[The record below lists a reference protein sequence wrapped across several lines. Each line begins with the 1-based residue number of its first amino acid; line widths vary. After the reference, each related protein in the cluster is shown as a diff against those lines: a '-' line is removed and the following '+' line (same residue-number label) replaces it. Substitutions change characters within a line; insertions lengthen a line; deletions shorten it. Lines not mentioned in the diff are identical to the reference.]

1 MKRSLQLALRVERL
15 ELAILGAC
23 VLTLL
28 AFTAYVLVS
37 LAGLAPL
44 SQCGDPSCAA
54 YGLRNDQIQNG
65 HLVMLG
71 YVVVSLT
78 AAALLGSQ
86 LVAREIERGTAP
98 IVWSLARSRVRWFTV
113 RATVALALLAFL
125 VVPLAIAG
133 HFLEG
138 GIEDSVSPNASLI
151 DVAMRGPGLASV
163 AVGTFGA
170 ALLFGAVLG
179 RMLPALLLS
188 VIVGV
193 AALAA
198 VALLPAVVGQ
208 PEVIGPYPSKEIA
221 HSIVFEERFRTASG
235 DLLSLEQ
242 AMALAPEG
250 SDPQDW
256 AWNNLDRVAYGV
268 PGSEYPAVALATAM
282 IVGGIAIVCAG
293 MTVLVV
299 SRRRPE

>member
-1 MKRSLQLALRVERL
+1 MNCSLQLALSVERL
-15 ELAILGAC
+15 ELAILGVC

-28 AFTAYVLVS
+28 VFTAYVLVS
-37 LAGLAPL
+37 LAGLAQL

-71 YVVVSLT
+71 YIVVAVA

-98 IVWSLARSRVRWFTV
+98 IVWSPGPFSCPLVHGPGNRR
-113 RATVALALLAFL
+113 LALLALL
-125 VVPLAIAG
+125 VVPLATAG

-138 GIEDSVSPNASLI
+138 AIEDLVSPNASLI

-193 AALAA
+193 AALVA

-208 PEVIGPYPSKEIA
+208 PEVIGTYPSKEIA
-221 HSIVFEERFRTASG
+221 HSIVFEERFLTASG

-256 AWNNLDRVAYGV
+256 AWNNLERVAYGV
-268 PGSEYPAVALATAM
+268 PGSEYPSVALATGM
-282 IVGGIAIVCAG
+282 IVGGIAIACMG

-299 SRRRPE
+299 RRRRPE